1 MDCGIFRDGFRKINW
16 AIHLVSKIKSSF
28 LQKLECRTFNFSCLV
43 SDTYSKILEK
53 IFKKCSCETS
63 NTTLSYSIHKI
74 PEVRLQLEDGWS
86 TQKQIKSA
94 KKRMPSHQQ
103 SCCTSTFC
111 NIFHNIGY
119 WLQCYLLTILCKHV
133 KEDGFIFHFCKY
145 WDNRTLLVCRTSAVQ
160 AYRCSSI
167 IRMMDRWMV
176 IVRGNKRERLLKMY
190 KSYS

>member
-1 MDCGIFRDGFRKINW
+1 MKHAEGSRLK
-16 AIHLVSKIKSSF
+16 V
-28 LQKLECRTFNFSCLV
+28 QKRECRR
-43 SDTYSKILEK
+43 
-53 IFKKCSCETS
+53 TS
-63 NTTLSYSIHKI
+63 NLAVRLLSVTSFTTLVTGSNVTI
-74 PEVRLQLEDGWS
+74 V
-86 TQKQIKSA
+86 T
-94 KKRMPSHQQ
+94 
-103 SCCTSTFC
+103 
-111 NIFHNIGY
+111 
-119 WLQCYLLTILCKHV
+119 YLLTILCKYV